1 MNISKP
7 YDFLNQLLG
16 KEAQIK
22 LKDGTVFKG
31 KLLAFDVH
39 MNLVLQVS
47 QDVSNQYIFI
57 RGDSLMYVERV
68 E

>member
-22 LKDGTVFKG
+22 LKDGTMIKG
-31 KLLAFDVH
+31 KVLAFDVH
-39 MNLVLQVS
+39 MNLVVQLQEELS
-47 QDVSNQYIFI
+47 QRYIFI
-57 RGDSLMYVERV
+57 RGDSLMFVERI

>member
-16 KEAQIK
+16 KEARVK
-22 LKDGTVFKG
+22 LKDGTVFEG
-31 KLLAFDVH
+31 KVLAFDVH
-39 MNLVLQVS
+39 MNIVVEMKEDLSTKTV
-47 QDVSNQYIFI
+47 FI